1 MNISSHDSRSELT
14 RAFVGFI
21 SLLGSSVISAIGFI
35 IIASNRW
42 VSFDP
47 ASAVSLILFVQWQTL
62 GLTIAKTGM
71 EQVVFAIVT
80 ENDKAY
86 LEPARYVFKKAAPL
100 AGMFSLVV
108 LFVFSPWAAC
118 VAFCTILLDTWSL
131 IIMADLNARKRF
143 KTTALSNLLNYPLFF
158 IAIFS
163 LNYFGRLSTA
173 VTLAVFLA
181 SSCLRWLWMR
191 CNQTTRAGRHEVDCT
206 ANVQMGLQQA
216 LNYLLFRAD
225 QIVLAVLGLKMQMNG
240 SVGTY
245 VFLAKFPE
253 LVAGVMVVAG
263 AVYFPRMYIRYP
275 FDSQALISTIKGY
288 YGYIVS
294 YVAAVTVALFAY
306 LYLWNGEAIPLYL
319 AVPFLVHSLCIVLVN
334 NITYSTLRQGY
345 LQRLLVNLT
354 WSVLAGVVIFLF
366 LKYDFSIRALSW
378 IVPVQ
383 LLLFIGI
390 SLTLKWGRSRE
401 LYG

>member
-1 MNISSHDSRSELT
+1 MPHDPRSELK
-14 RAFVGFI
+14 RACVGFI

-42 VSFDP
+42 VAFDP
-47 ASAVSLILFVQWQTL
+47 AAAVSLILFVQWQTL

-71 EQVVFAIVT
+71 EQVVFALVT
-80 ENDKAY
+80 EDDGAY
-86 LEPARYVFKKAAPL
+86 LDPARYVFRKAAPL
-100 AGMFSLVV
+100 AGIFSLAV

-131 IIMADLNARKRF
+131 IIMADLNARQRF
-143 KTTALSNLLNYPLFF
+143 KTTALSNLFNYPLFF
-158 IAIFS
+158 IVIFA
-163 LNYFGRLSTA
+163 LNHASRLDTN

-181 SSCLRWLWMR
+181 SSALRWLWLWSNR
-191 CNQTTRAGRHEVDCT
+191 TARAGRREVDCT
-206 ANVQMGLQQA
+206 ANVRMGTQQA

-225 QIVLAVLGLKMQMNG
+225 QIILAVLGLKMQMD
-240 SVGTY
+240 STVGMY

-253 LVAGVMVVAG
+253 LVSGVMVVAG
-263 AVYFPRMYIRYP
+263 TVIFPRMYIRYP
-275 FDSQALISTIKGY
+275 FDRQALLGAVRAHS
-288 YGYIVS
+288 GYIAG
-294 YVAAVTVALFAY
+294 YTAAVAAALFAY
-306 LYLWNGEAIPLYL
+306 LALWNGQAIPLYL
-319 AVPFLVHSLCIVLVN
+319 AVPFLVQSLCIVLAN

-354 WSVLAGVVIFLF
+354 RAVLAGGVIFLF
-366 LKYDFSIRALSW
+366 LQHDFSIRTLSW

-383 LLLFIGI
+383 LLLFIGL
-390 SLTLKWGRSRE
+390 SLTLGWGRRRE